1 MIVGICLAFAVYL
14 AILWV
19 VARSA
24 LYPPRSPIFLSPA
37 AVGAPTEEV
46 EFQSGSLSLRGW
58 WVPFHSPRAVFVM
71 LHGYVMN
78 RAENAWLAA
87 ELHKRGFAC
96 LLFDSRASGKSD
108 GRKVGIGWP
117 ERLDAIAA
125 CKEAERRYPGVPRIL
140 IGSSMGAAAAG
151 LAVGEDPTCASAVI
165 LDSAYHTLPTA
176 TLGWW
181 RFLGG
186 TPAAVM
192 LAPVVVVAWPMAGFN
207 PFRVNVGESLKKANL
222 PTLILHGRLDSLV
235 NPVHAVRNR
244 NAAGHAEIEWFE
256 DAGHS
261 EARWTHPE
269 EFVSRVLRFVERVPG
284 LGD

>member
-1 MIVGICLAFAVYL
+1 MIFALALALVVYL

-24 LYPPRSPIFLSPA
+24 LCPPRSPIFLSPA

-46 EFQSGSLSLRGW
+46 EFPSGPLTLRGW
-58 WVPFHSPRAVFVM
+58 WVPVHHPRAVFVM

-87 ELHKRGFAC
+87 EFYKHGFAC

-108 GRKVGIGWP
+108 GRKVGVGWT
-117 ERLDAIAA
+117 EHLDAIAA
-125 CKEAERRYPGVPRIL
+125 CREAERRYPGVPRIL

-165 LDSAYHTLPTA
+165 LDSGYHTLASA

-192 LAPVVVVAWPMAGFN
+192 LAPVVLVAWPMAGFN
-207 PFRVNVGESLKKANL
+207 PFGVNVGESLRRANL
-222 PTLILHGRLDSLV
+222 PTLILHGRLDNLV
-235 NPVHAVRNR
+235 DPGHAVRNR
-244 NAAGHAEIEWFE
+244 IAADHAELEWFD

-261 EARWTHPE
+261 EARWTHSE
-269 EFVSRVLRFVERVPG
+269 EFVKRVLRFVERVPV
-284 LGD
+284 LRD